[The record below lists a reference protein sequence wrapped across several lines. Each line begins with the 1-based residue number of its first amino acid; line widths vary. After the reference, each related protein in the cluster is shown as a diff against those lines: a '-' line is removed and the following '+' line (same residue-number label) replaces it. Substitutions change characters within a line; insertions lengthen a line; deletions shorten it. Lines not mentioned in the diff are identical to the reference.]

1 MKTVIYAGLLATT
14 ALAGAAHGQNSAQ
27 SQGGN
32 GQPLREYRA
41 LALSGAGDR
50 VVALESND
58 PGGLPRRPHASVVV
72 RDAASGKVVN
82 EYDPCASC
90 SYDRPSW
97 APDGRSIAFI
107 ASDSKAGN
115 AMLYVAQ
122 QGKAR
127 LLLTLKGVANTARWS
142 PDGQRVALLATLN
155 ARKETGAVEAGAPLV
170 GEIGAAEDAQRIGI
184 VPAAGGT
191 LKLLSPADTF
201 IYEYDW
207 TPDGQGFVAT
217 GAKGNGDNN
226 WWVAKLLHIDGN
238 GAERVIAT
246 PKTQLNLPHVSADGT
261 TVAYV
266 GGLMSDFGSIGGD
279 VYTVPFA
286 GGEPVNITP
295 GFAGSFNGLAWRGK
309 RLLATALVGADH
321 AALELDTAG
330 GKHTTLWSAPVSAS
344 GADGRLSFSADGG
357 MAAAVQED
365 FRTPQQIVAGR
376 LPQLRAITQDN
387 AQFTPQV
394 SVQSISWT
402 SDTFKVQ
409 GWLLGPQQTEPGKK
423 YPMVVQVHGG
433 PSAAVSPRYVAPGE
447 QANPIVRELVAKGY
461 YVFLPNPRG
470 SYGQGQ
476 EFTRANRRDF
486 GGGDLRDILSG
497 IDAVVKAA
505 PVDGERLGVTGHSYG
520 GFMTMWTV
528 THSQRFKA
536 AVAGAGIANW
546 ISYYGQNGI
555 DQWMV
560 PFFGASAYDDP
571 AIYRAASPIESIK
584 DAKTPTLMYVGE
596 RDVET
601 PAVQSQEFWHGLR
614 AMNVPSALV
623 IYEGEGHAIRK
634 PDHQRDIR
642 RRTLAWFDSYLK

>member
-1 MKTVIYAGLLATT
+1 
-14 ALAGAAHGQNSAQ
+14 
-27 SQGGN
+27 
-32 GQPLREYRA
+32 
-41 LALSGAGDR
+41 
-50 VVALESND
+50 
-58 PGGLPRRPHASVVV
+58 
-72 RDAASGKVVN
+72 
-82 EYDPCASC
+82 
-90 SYDRPSW
+90 
-97 APDGRSIAFI
+97 
-107 ASDSKAGN
+107 
-115 AMLYVAQ
+115 
-122 QGKAR
+122 
-127 LLLTLKGVANTARWS
+127 
-142 PDGQRVALLATLN
+142 
-155 ARKETGAVEAGAPLV
+155 VEAGAPLV
-170 GEIGAAEDAQRIGI
+170 GEIGEAEDAQRIGT

-226 WWVAKLLHIDGN
+226 WWVAKLLHIDES
-238 GAERVIAT
+238 GAERVIAA
-246 PKTQLNLPHVSADGT
+246 PKTQLNLPHVSADGK
-261 TVAYV
+261 TVAFV

-286 GGEPVNITP
+286 GGEPANITP

-330 GKHTTLWSAPVSAS
+330 GKHATLWSAPVSTS
-344 GADGRLSFSADGG
+344 GADGRMSFSADGD

-365 FRTPQQIVAGR
+365 FRTPQQIVTGR

-394 SVQSISWT
+394 SVQNISWT

-447 QANPIVRELVAKGY
+447 QANPMLRELVAKGY

-476 EFTRANRRDF
+476 EFTRANQRDF

-497 IDAVVKAA
+497 IDAVLKAA

-560 PFFGASAYDDP
+560 PFFGASAYADP
-571 AIYRAASPIESIK
+571 AIYRAASPIEAIK

-642 RRTLAWFDSYLK
+642 RRALAWFDRYLQ

>member
-1 MKTVIYAGLLATT
+1 MQVKAIAQAVFLATAT
-14 ALAGAAHGQNSAQ
+14 LSGAIAQAEGQA
-27 SQGGN
+27 
-32 GQPLREYRA
+32 LREYRA

-58 PGGLPRRPHASVVV
+58 PGGLPKRPHATVVV
-72 RDAASGKVVN
+72 RDAASGKVLN
-82 EYDPCASC
+82 EYDPCAAC
-90 SYDRPSW
+90 NYDRPSW
-97 APDGRSIAFI
+97 SPDGRSLAFV
-107 ASDSKAGN
+107 ASDSKAGT
-115 AMLYVAQ
+115 AMLFVAQ
-122 QGKAR
+122 QGKAKQ
-127 LLLTLKGVANTARWS
+127 LLTLKGVANTARWS
-142 PDGQRVALLATLN
+142 PDGQRLALLATLN
-155 ARKETGAVEAGAPLV
+155 ARKQVGAVEAGAPQV
-170 GEIGAAEDAQRIGI
+170 GEIGDVEDAQRIGT

-191 LKLLSPADTF
+191 LKLLSPADSY

-207 TPDGQGFVAT
+207 TPDGRGFVAT

-226 WWVAKLLHIDGN
+226 WWVARLLHIDGA
-238 GAERVIAT
+238 GKERVIAA
-246 PKTQLNLPHVSADGT
+246 PSTQINLPHVSADGK
-261 TVAYV
+261 TVAYI

-279 VYTVPFA
+279 VYTVPVA
-286 GGEPVNITP
+286 GGEPVNLTP
-295 GFAGSFNGLAWRGK
+295 GYAGSFNGLAWRGK

-321 AALELDTAG
+321 AALEMSTTG
-330 GKHTTLWSAPVSAS
+330 GKHSVLWSAPVSAS
-344 GADGRLSFSADGG
+344 GADGRMAFSADGSV
-357 MAAAVQED
+357 AAAVLED
-365 FRTPQQIVAGR
+365 FRIAPHIATGR
-376 LPQLRAITQDN
+376 LPQLKAVTQDN
-387 AQFTPQV
+387 AAFTPQV

-402 SDTFKVQ
+402 SGAFQVQ
-409 GWLLGPQQTEPGKK
+409 GWLLGPQKTEPGKT

-433 PSAAVSPRYVAPGE
+433 PAAAASPRYVAGGE
-447 QANPIVRELVAKGY
+447 QANPLIRELTAKGY

-486 GGGDLRDILSG
+486 GGGDLRDILAG
-497 IDAVVKAA
+497 VDAVQKAA
-505 PVDGERLGVTGHSYG
+505 PVDGERLGIWGHSYG

-560 PFFGASAYDDP
+560 PFFGATAYDDP
-571 AIYRAASPIESIK
+571 AVYRAASPIESIK
-584 DAKTPTLMYVGE
+584 AAKTPTMMYVGE

-634 PDHQRDIR
+634 PDNQRDIR
-642 RRTLAWFDSYLK
+642 RRTIGWFDRYLK

>member
-1 MKTVIYAGLLATT
+1 MQVQAKVKVAAQAVFLATAALSA
-14 ALAGAAHGQNSAQ
+14 ALAQAEGPA
-27 SQGGN
+27 
-32 GQPLREYRA
+32 LRDYRA

-50 VVALESND
+50 VVALEAND
-58 PGGLPRRPHASVVV
+58 PGGLPKRPHSTVVV
-72 RDAASGKVVN
+72 RDAASGKVLN
-82 EYDPCASC
+82 EYDPCATC

-97 APDGRSIAFI
+97 APDGRSLAFI
-107 ASDSKAGN
+107 ASDSKAGT
-115 AMLYVAQ
+115 AMLFVAQ
-122 QGKAR
+122 QGKAKQ
-127 LLLTLKGVANTARWS
+127 LLTIKGVANTARWS
-142 PDGQRVALLATLN
+142 PDGQRLALLATLN
-155 ARKETGAVEAGAPLV
+155 ARKQVGAVEAGAPQV
-170 GEIGAAEDAQRIGI
+170 GEIGEVDDAQRIGT
-184 VPAAGGT
+184 VPAAGGA
-191 LKLLSPADTF
+191 LKLLSPADSY

-226 WWVAKLLHIDGN
+226 WWVAKLLHIDAAGN
-238 GAERVIAT
+238 ERVIAA
-246 PKTQLNLPHVSADGT
+246 PNTQLNLPHVSEDGK
-261 TVAYV
+261 TVAYI

-279 VYTVPFA
+279 VYTVPLA

-295 GFAGSFNGLAWRGK
+295 GYAGSFNGLAWRGK
-309 RLLATALVGADH
+309 RLLATALIGADH
-321 AALELDTAG
+321 AALELSTSG
-330 GKHTTLWSAPVSAS
+330 GKHAVLWSAPASTS
-344 GADGRLSFSADGG
+344 GADGRMSFSADGT
-357 MAAAVQED
+357 MAAAAVED
-365 FRTPQQIVAGR
+365 FRTAPHIVAGR
-376 LPQLRAITQDN
+376 LPQLKAVTQDN
-387 AQFTPQV
+387 AAFTPQV
-394 SVQSISWT
+394 SVQSIGWS
-402 SDTFKVQ
+402 SDAFRVQ
-409 GWLLGPQQTEPGKK
+409 GWLLGPEKTEPGKK

-433 PSAAVSPRYVAPGE
+433 PAAAASPRYVAGGE
-447 QANPIVRELVAKGY
+447 QANPLIRELTAKGY

-486 GGGDLRDILSG
+486 GGGDLRDILAG
-497 IDAVVKAA
+497 VDAVVKAA
-505 PVDGERLGVTGHSYG
+505 PVDGERLGMVGHSYG

-560 PFFGASAYDDP
+560 PFFGATAYDDP

-584 DAKTPTLMYVGE
+584 AAKTPTMMYVGE

-614 AMNVPSALV
+614 AMGVPTSLT

-634 PDHQRDIR
+634 PDNQRDIR
-642 RRTLAWFDSYLK
+642 RRTIGWFDRYLK

>member
-1 MKTVIYAGLLATT
+1 MQVKAIAQAVFLATAT
-14 ALAGAAHGQNSAQ
+14 LSGAIAQAEGQA
-27 SQGGN
+27 
-32 GQPLREYRA
+32 LREYRA

-58 PGGLPRRPHASVVV
+58 PGGLPKRPHATVVV
-72 RDAASGKVVN
+72 RDAASGKVLN
-82 EYDPCASC
+82 EYDPCAAC
-90 SYDRPSW
+90 NYDRPSW
-97 APDGRSIAFI
+97 SPDGRSLAFV
-107 ASDSKAGN
+107 ASDSKAGT
-115 AMLYVAQ
+115 AMLFVAQ
-122 QGKAR
+122 QGKAKQ
-127 LLLTLKGVANTARWS
+127 LLTLKGVANTARWS
-142 PDGQRVALLATLN
+142 PDGQRLALLATLN
-155 ARKETGAVEAGAPLV
+155 ARKQVGAVEAGAPQV
-170 GEIGAAEDAQRIGI
+170 GEIGEMEDAQRIGT

-191 LKLLSPADTF
+191 LKLLSPADSY

-207 TPDGQGFVAT
+207 TPDGLGFVAT

-226 WWVAKLLHIDGN
+226 WWVARLLHIDGA
-238 GAERVIAT
+238 GKERVIAA
-246 PKTQLNLPHVSADGT
+246 PSTQINLPHVSADGK
-261 TVAYV
+261 TVAYI

-279 VYTVPFA
+279 VYTVPVA
-286 GGEPVNITP
+286 GGEPVNLTP
-295 GFAGSFNGLAWRGK
+295 GYAGSFNGLAWRGK

-321 AALELDTAG
+321 AALEMSTTG
-330 GKHTTLWSAPVSAS
+330 GKHAVLWSAPVSAS
-344 GADGRLSFSADGG
+344 GADGRMAFSADGSV
-357 MAAAVQED
+357 AAAVLED
-365 FRTPQQIVAGR
+365 FRTAPHIATGR
-376 LPQLRAITQDN
+376 LPQLKAVTQDN
-387 AQFTPQV
+387 AAFTPQV

-402 SDTFKVQ
+402 SDAFQVQ
-409 GWLLGPQQTEPGKK
+409 GWLLGPQKTEPGKT

-433 PSAAVSPRYVAPGE
+433 PAAAASPRYVAGGE
-447 QANPIVRELVAKGY
+447 QANPLIRELTAKGY

-486 GGGDLRDILSG
+486 GGGDLRDILAG
-497 IDAVVKAA
+497 VDAVQKAA
-505 PVDGERLGVTGHSYG
+505 PVDGERLGIWGHSYG

-560 PFFGASAYDDP
+560 PFFGATAYDDP
-571 AIYRAASPIESIK
+571 AVYRAASPIESIK
-584 DAKTPTLMYVGE
+584 AAKTPTMMYVGE

-634 PDHQRDIR
+634 PDNQRDIR
-642 RRTLAWFDSYLK
+642 RRTIGWFDRYLK

>member
-1 MKTVIYAGLLATT
+1 MQVKAIAQAVFLATAT
-14 ALAGAAHGQNSAQ
+14 LSGAIAQAEGQA
-27 SQGGN
+27 
-32 GQPLREYRA
+32 LREYRA

-58 PGGLPRRPHASVVV
+58 PGGQPKRPHATVVV
-72 RDAASGKVVN
+72 RDAASGKVLS

-90 SYDRPSW
+90 NYDRPSW
-97 APDGRSIAFI
+97 SPDGRSLAFI
-107 ASDSKAGN
+107 ASDSKAGT
-115 AMLYVAQ
+115 AMLFVAQ
-122 QGKAR
+122 QGKAKQ
-127 LLLTLKGVANTARWS
+127 LLTLKGVANTARWS
-142 PDGQRVALLATLN
+142 PDGQRLALLATLN
-155 ARKETGAVEAGAPLV
+155 ARKQVGAVEAGAPQV
-170 GEIGAAEDAQRIGI
+170 GEIGEAEDAQRIGT
-184 VPAAGGT
+184 VPAAGGA
-191 LKLLSPADTF
+191 LKLLSPADSY

-226 WWVAKLLHIDGN
+226 WWVARLLHIDGA
-238 GAERVIAT
+238 GKERVIAA
-246 PKTQLNLPHVSADGT
+246 PNTQLNLPHVSADGK
-261 TVAYV
+261 TVAYI

-279 VYTVPFA
+279 VYTVPLA

-295 GFAGSFNGLAWRGK
+295 GYAGSFNGLAWRGK
-309 RLLATALVGADH
+309 RLLATALIGADH
-321 AALELDTAG
+321 AALEMSTSG
-330 GKHTTLWSAPVSAS
+330 GKHAVLWSAPVSAS
-344 GADGRLSFSADGG
+344 GADGRMAFSADGST
-357 MAAAVQED
+357 AAAVLED
-365 FRTPQQIVAGR
+365 FRTAPHIATGR
-376 LPQLRAITQDN
+376 LPQLKAVTQDN
-387 AQFTPQV
+387 TAFTPQV

-402 SDTFKVQ
+402 SDAFHVQ
-409 GWLLGPQQTEPGKK
+409 GWLLGPRKTDPGKT

-433 PSAAVSPRYVAPGE
+433 PAAATSPRYVAGGE
-447 QANPIVRELVAKGY
+447 QANPLIRELTAKGY

-486 GGGDLRDILSG
+486 GGGDLRDILAG
-497 IDAVVKAA
+497 VDTVQKAA
-505 PVDGERLGVTGHSYG
+505 PVDGERLGIVGHSYG

-560 PFFGASAYDDP
+560 PFFGATAYDDP

-584 DAKTPTLMYVGE
+584 AARTPTLMYVGE

-634 PDHQRDIR
+634 PDNQRDIR
-642 RRTLAWFDSYLK
+642 RRTIGWFDRYLK

>member
-1 MKTVIYAGLLATT
+1 MQVKAKVKVAAQAVFLATA
-14 ALAGAAHGQNSAQ
+14 ALSGAVAQ
-27 SQGGN
+27 AEG
-32 GQPLREYRA
+32 PALRDYRS

-50 VVALESND
+50 VVALEAND
-58 PGGLPRRPHASVVV
+58 PGGLPKRPHSTVVV
-72 RDAASGKVVN
+72 RDAASGKVLN
-82 EYDPCASC
+82 EYDPCATC

-97 APDGRSIAFI
+97 APDGRSLAFI
-107 ASDSKAGN
+107 ASDSKAGT
-115 AMLYVAQ
+115 AMLFVAQ
-122 QGKAR
+122 QGKAKQ
-127 LLLTLKGVANTARWS
+127 LLTIKGVANTARWS
-142 PDGQRVALLATLN
+142 PDGQRLALLATLN
-155 ARKETGAVEAGAPLV
+155 ARKQVGAVEAGAPQV
-170 GEIGAAEDAQRIGI
+170 GEIGEVDDAQRIGT
-184 VPAAGGT
+184 VPAAGGA
-191 LKLLSPADTF
+191 LKLLSPADSY

-226 WWVAKLLHIDGN
+226 WWVAKLLHIDAAGN
-238 GAERVIAT
+238 ERVIAA
-246 PKTQLNLPHVSADGT
+246 PNTQLNLPHVSEDGK
-261 TVAYV
+261 TVAYI

-279 VYTVPFA
+279 VYTVPLA

-295 GFAGSFNGLAWRGK
+295 GYAGSFNGLAWRGR
-309 RLLATALVGADH
+309 RLLATALIGADH
-321 AALELDTAG
+321 AALELSTSG
-330 GKHTTLWSAPVSAS
+330 GKHAVLWSAPASTS
-344 GADGRLSFSADGG
+344 GADGRMSFSADGT
-357 MAAAVQED
+357 MAAAAVED
-365 FRTPQQIVAGR
+365 FRTAPHIVAGR
-376 LPQLRAITQDN
+376 LPQLKAVTHDN
-387 AQFTPQV
+387 AAFTPQV
-394 SVQSISWT
+394 SVQSIGWS
-402 SDTFKVQ
+402 SDAFRVQ
-409 GWLLGPQQTEPGKK
+409 GWLLGPEKTEPGKK

-433 PSAAVSPRYVAPGE
+433 PAAASSPRYVAGGE
-447 QANPIVRELVAKGY
+447 QANPLIRELTAKGY

-486 GGGDLRDILSG
+486 GGGDLRDILAG
-497 IDAVVKAA
+497 VDAVVKAA
-505 PVDGERLGVTGHSYG
+505 PVDGERLGIVGHSYG

-560 PFFGASAYDDP
+560 PFFGATAYDDP

-584 DAKTPTLMYVGE
+584 AAKTPTMMYVGE

-614 AMNVPSALV
+614 AMGVPTSLT

-634 PDHQRDIR
+634 PDNQRDIR
-642 RRTLAWFDSYLK
+642 RRTIGWFDRYLK

>member
-1 MKTVIYAGLLATT
+1 MQVKAKVKVAAQAVFLATA
-14 ALAGAAHGQNSAQ
+14 ALSGAMAHAEGPA
-27 SQGGN
+27 
-32 GQPLREYRA
+32 LRDYRS

-50 VVALESND
+50 VVALEAND
-58 PGGLPRRPHASVVV
+58 PGGLPRRPHSTVVV
-72 RDAASGKVVN
+72 RDAASGKVLN
-82 EYDPCASC
+82 EYDPCATC

-97 APDGRSIAFI
+97 APDGRSLAFI
-107 ASDSKAGN
+107 ASDSKAGT
-115 AMLYVAQ
+115 AMLFVAQ

-127 LLLTLKGVANTARWS
+127 QLLTIKGVANTARWS
-142 PDGQRVALLATLN
+142 PDGQRLALLATLN
-155 ARKETGAVEAGAPLV
+155 ARKQVGAVEAGAPQV
-170 GEIGAAEDAQRIGI
+170 GEIGEVEDAQRIAT
-184 VPAAGGT
+184 VPAAGGA
-191 LKLLSPADTF
+191 LKLLSPADSY

-226 WWVAKLLHIDGN
+226 WWVAKLLHIDAAGK
-238 GAERVIAT
+238 ERVIAA
-246 PKTQLNLPHVSADGT
+246 PNTQLNLPHVSEDGK
-261 TVAYV
+261 TVAYI

-279 VYTVPFA
+279 VYTVPLA

-295 GFAGSFNGLAWRGK
+295 GYAGSFNGLAWRGK
-309 RLLATALVGADH
+309 RLLATALIGADH
-321 AALELDTAG
+321 AALELSTSG
-330 GKHTTLWSAPVSAS
+330 GKHAVLWSAPASTS
-344 GADGRLSFSADGG
+344 GADGRMSFSADGT
-357 MAAAVQED
+357 MAAAAVED
-365 FRTPQQIVAGR
+365 FRTAPHIVAGR
-376 LPQLRAITQDN
+376 LPQLKAVTQDN
-387 AQFTPQV
+387 AAFTPQV
-394 SVQSISWT
+394 SVQSISWS
-402 SDTFKVQ
+402 SDAFRVQ
-409 GWLLGPQQTEPGKK
+409 GWLLGPEKTEPGKK

-433 PSAAVSPRYVAPGE
+433 PAAAASPRYVAGGE
-447 QANPIVRELVAKGY
+447 QANPLIRELTAKGY

-497 IDAVVKAA
+497 VDAVTKAA
-505 PVDGERLGVTGHSYG
+505 PVDGERLGMVGHSYG

-560 PFFGASAYDDP
+560 PFFGATAYDDP

-584 DAKTPTLMYVGE
+584 AARTPTMMYVGE

-614 AMNVPSALV
+614 AMGVPTSLT

-634 PDHQRDIR
+634 PDNQRDIR
-642 RRTLAWFDSYLK
+642 RRTIGWFDRYLK

>member
-1 MKTVIYAGLLATT
+1 MQVKAIAQAVFLATAT
-14 ALAGAAHGQNSAQ
+14 LSGAIAQAEGQA
-27 SQGGN
+27 
-32 GQPLREYRA
+32 LREYRA

-58 PGGLPRRPHASVVV
+58 PGGLPKRPHATVVV
-72 RDAASGKVVN
+72 RDAASGKVLN
-82 EYDPCASC
+82 EYDPCAAC
-90 SYDRPSW
+90 NYDRPSW
-97 APDGRSIAFI
+97 SPDGRSLAFV
-107 ASDSKAGN
+107 ASDSKAGT
-115 AMLYVAQ
+115 AMLFVAQ
-122 QGKAR
+122 QGKAKQ
-127 LLLTLKGVANTARWS
+127 LLTLKGVANTARWS
-142 PDGQRVALLATLN
+142 PDGQRLALLATLN
-155 ARKETGAVEAGAPLV
+155 ARKQVGAVEAGAPQV
-170 GEIGAAEDAQRIGI
+170 GEIGEVEDAQRIGT

-191 LKLLSPADTF
+191 LKLLSPADSY

-207 TPDGQGFVAT
+207 TPDGLGFVAT

-226 WWVAKLLHIDGN
+226 WWVARLLHIDGA
-238 GAERVIAT
+238 GKERVIAA
-246 PKTQLNLPHVSADGT
+246 PSTQINLPHVSADGK
-261 TVAYV
+261 TVAYI

-279 VYTVPFA
+279 VYTVPVA
-286 GGEPVNITP
+286 GGEPVNLTP
-295 GFAGSFNGLAWRGK
+295 GYAGSFNGLAWRGK

-321 AALELDTAG
+321 AALEMSTTG
-330 GKHTTLWSAPVSAS
+330 GKHAVLWSAPVSAS
-344 GADGRLSFSADGG
+344 GADGRMAFSADGSV
-357 MAAAVQED
+357 AAAVLED
-365 FRTPQQIVAGR
+365 FRTAPHIATGR
-376 LPQLRAITQDN
+376 LPQLKAVTQDN
-387 AQFTPQV
+387 AAFTPQV

-402 SDTFKVQ
+402 SDAFQVQ
-409 GWLLGPQQTEPGKK
+409 GWLLGPQKTEPGKT

-433 PSAAVSPRYVAPGE
+433 PAAAASPRYVAGGE
-447 QANPIVRELVAKGY
+447 QANPLIRELTAKGY

-486 GGGDLRDILSG
+486 GGGDLRDILAG
-497 IDAVVKAA
+497 VDAVQKAA
-505 PVDGERLGVTGHSYG
+505 PVDGERLGIWGHSYG

-560 PFFGASAYDDP
+560 PFFGATAYDDP
-571 AIYRAASPIESIK
+571 AVYRAASPIESIK
-584 DAKTPTLMYVGE
+584 AAKTPTMMYVGE

-634 PDHQRDIR
+634 PDNQRDIR
-642 RRTLAWFDSYLK
+642 RRTIGWFDRYLK